1 MSFDQPLARR
11 GGFQSDGIRSCPIKA
26 AIDVPAFVR
35 GIERAAAGKFGHWT
49 IKAPPRR
56 RKHYQL
62 GVARDHALPL
72 DASGRGPYLWMHPD
86 EEM

>member
-1 MSFDQPLARR
+1 
-11 GGFQSDGIRSCPIKA
+11 
-26 AIDVPAFVR
+26 VPAFVR

-62 GVARDHALPL
+62 GL
-72 DASGRGPYLWMHPD
+72 GRRPCT
-86 EEM
+86 